1 MIGYK
6 VVTASDGKEAL
17 KLFKDYEPDLVVLD
31 VMMPKLDGYGVCQ
44 ELRKDSDV
52 PIVMLTALG
61 DVADR
66 ITGLELGASKSNH
79 ATVLKYIA
87 GEVQKCSL
95 GDSEAMKDST
105 GTHKLNC
112 DNKKKTGFIDQGAA
126 DALNTFKNPYGSVGT
141 SALAVFKAAPFAA
154 KANCTTDTEGRTNV
168 EHKTTI
174 VKISTC
180 IAAGEDPLN
189 DQLTVE

>member
-1 MIGYK
+1 MKKKSSNKGFTLI
-6 VVTASDGKEAL
+6 EL
-17 KLFKDYEPDLVVLD
+17 LVVVAIIGILAA
-31 VMMPKLDGYGVCQ
+31 VGVVAYSGYTDNA
-44 ELRKDSDV
+44 RK
-52 PIVMLTALG
+52 
-61 DVADR
+61 
-66 ITGLELGASKSNH
+66 GASKSNH

-95 GDSEAMKDST
+95 GDSDAMKDST
-105 GTHKLNC
+105 GTHKLDC

-126 DALNTFKNPYGSVGT
+126 DALNTFKNPYGTVGT